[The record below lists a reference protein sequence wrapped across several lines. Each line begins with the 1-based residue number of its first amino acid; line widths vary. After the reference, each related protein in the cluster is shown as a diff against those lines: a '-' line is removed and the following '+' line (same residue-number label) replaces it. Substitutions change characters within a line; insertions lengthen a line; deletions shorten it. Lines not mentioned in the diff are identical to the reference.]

1 MARLRHDNHIK
12 IVCLSRKS
20 VVYSGMQIGTFFIDL
35 SLDPHTVL
43 CVDEIDWD
51 NMIVWATDQDGN
63 GFEVPFGR
71 MDIISNPA

>member
-1 MARLRHDNHIK
+1 
-12 IVCLSRKS
+12 
-20 VVYSGMQIGTFFIDL
+20 MQIGTFFIDL